1 MASLPIIAT
10 ALPVGIAFGVVLER
24 AGLGDARVIRGQ
36 LVGRDFTVILVMFGA
51 IVTAMLGML
60 WVDAL
65 GLVPTATVATPPT
78 DLAAQAVGG
87 IIFGGGFGIAAL
99 CPGTACVAAASGRR
113 DGLAAVA
120 GVFAGT
126 LLTPLAWPSLGRVVA
141 DVPSERR
148 FLPDDLGLPTWVV
161 ATGIVLLAM
170 VALRISRW
178 RQSPAG
184 AGAWWRPS
192 TVEAVGLT
200 LALGY
205 AAVEGRPSA
214 SPATLA
220 GLAAAIEREQDHID
234 PIELATW
241 IREGKAGLHV
251 IDLREGLDSMTYM
264 IPGARAVSLGA
275 LRTLDV
281 PREDVVVLYS
291 DGGAHA
297 AQGWV
302 LLQLQGYR
310 RALVLKDG
318 MAAWEDE
325 VLSPLITP
333 ATDEASRQR
342 DARVRALTLWF
353 GGRPRLGD
361 APFTRA
367 TNDAAVRRRR
377 RTC

>member
-1 MASLPIIAT
+1 MTTLPIIAT

-65 GLVPTATVATPPT
+65 GLVSSATVATPPT
-78 DLAAQAVGG
+78 DLAAQVVGA

-113 DGLAAVA
+113 DGAAAVV

-126 LLTPLAWPSLGRVVA
+126 LLTPLAWPSLGRVA
-141 DVPSERR
+141 EVPSEHR

-170 VALRISRW
+170 VALRVSRW
-178 RQSPAG
+178 RQPGVKG
-184 AGAWWRPS
+184 AAWWRPS

-205 AAVEGRPSA
+205 AAVEGRPST

-220 GLAAAIEREQDHID
+220 GLAAAIEREEDHVD
-234 PIELATW
+234 AIELATW

-251 IDLREGLDSMTYM
+251 IDVREGLDTSTYM

-275 LRTLDV
+275 LRSLEV

-302 LLQLQGYR
+302 LLQLAGYR
-310 RALVLKDG
+310 RSRVLKDG
-318 MAAWEDE
+318 MAAWEDD
-325 VLSPLITP
+325 VLSPVMGP
-333 ATDEASRQR
+333 VNDDAAREQQ
-342 DARVRALTLWF
+342 ARVRALSLWF

-367 TNDAAVRRRR
+367 TDDPIARRRR